1 VDLYS
6 ESNMLFKLGIYFK
19 RLRITHCQCCDS
31 HAADNITVRPQREN
45 GDRPFPEKEVDPEG
59 CFLNCF
65 TA

>member
-1 VDLYS
+1 
-6 ESNMLFKLGIYFK
+6 MLFKLGIYFKRLRIYFK

-45 GDRPFPEKEVDPEG
+45 GDRPFPEEVDPEG